1 MQLGLRQRLESCKTL
16 PSLPPVALHVLRL
29 CQRENFD
36 ITDVARAI
44 GTDATL
50 GGRVVGLVNSP
61 LFSLRQEVRTV
72 SQALVLLGVNA
83 VRTIALAFS
92 VLDELR
98 AHERNGSDH
107 QRHWRRAVTSAVAAQ
122 LLARLEGVRH
132 PAEAF
137 LAALLQ
143 DIGVLALEEAV
154 REQYLPLQAQAG
166 DDHEALIA
174 LEKETFGCDHAEVGR
189 WLTTRWRLPDPVR
202 AAIGSSHEPT
212 RWQLGS
218 DAATETMVKVVA
230 LSGVLG
236 DVWAMADT
244 ARAARRAR
252 AGAKEIMGLDED
264 RVKSLLTGI
273 AKASADIAPLFDI
286 PCGTVEELVA
296 VAGQAADAMVERR
309 AGGGAG
315 DGTGQQEGGAGA
327 TTDPTLTDGL
337 TGLAS
342 RARFDMYLAEQFEV
356 AQNEGKPLSLL
367 ICDLDHFQIVNQ
379 TFGRDAGDR
388 ALAAVGRLLG
398 DRLRS
403 RDLAARWA
411 GEEFALL
418 LTDTHAAGARAV
430 AERLRRR
437 VEETPHDIGVGDPV
451 RLTISVGCV
460 TLDEA
465 LAFGVPAD
473 LLLAAEQTVGQAKRA
488 GRNRVM
494 TFSTVP
500 AAA

>member
-50 GGRVVGLVNSP
+50 GGRVIGLVNSP

-72 SQALVLLGVNA
+72 SHALVLLGVNA
-83 VRTIALAFS
+83 IRTIALAFS

-98 AHERNGSDH
+98 AHQRNGSDH
-107 QRHWRRAVTSAVAAQ
+107 QHHWRRAVTAAVAAQ
-122 LLARLEGVRH
+122 LLARLEGIGH

-154 REQYLPLQAQAG
+154 REQYLPLRAQAR

-174 LEKETFGCDHAEVGR
+174 LEKAAFGCDHAEVGR

-202 AAIGSSHEPT
+202 AAIGGSHEPA

-218 DAATETMVKVVA
+218 DPATEAMVKVVA

-244 ARAARRAR
+244 GLAARRAR
-252 AGAKEIMGLDED
+252 ARAKDIIGLDED
-264 RVKSLLTGI
+264 RLKTLLTAI

-286 PCGTVEELVA
+286 PCGTSEELA
-296 VAGQAADAMVERR
+296 AMAGQAVQAMAVR
-309 AGGGAG
+309 APGGGAHGQG
-315 DGTGQQEGGAGA
+315 DGDRDG
-327 TTDPTLTDGL
+327 PTSDLPLTDGL

-342 RARFDMYLAEQFEV
+342 RARFDAYLAEQFEL
-356 AQNEGKPLSLL
+356 AQQAGTPLSLL
-367 ICDLDHFQIVNQ
+367 ICDIDHFQIVNQ

-388 ALAAVGRLLG
+388 ALAAVGRVLG
-398 DRLRS
+398 ERLRY
-403 RDLAARWA
+403 RDLAARWG
-411 GEEFALL
+411 GEEFALI

-437 VEETPHDIGVGDPV
+437 VEETQHDIGVGDPV
-451 RLTISVGCV
+451 RLTISIGCV

-465 LAFGVPAD
+465 LAFGTPAD